1 LDFDWTIK
9 LAIIFILLLGS
20 AFFSGSEVALF
31 SLDRKNLESG
41 LDRSGIIYR
50 YLTNLINFPR
60 RLLVT
65 ILVGNTLVN
74 VAVSIVSV
82 SLAIDISNYYKI
94 SLDIVLA
101 IQIVLI
107 TVLILLFGEL
117 FPKVI
122 ASKSPLNFAKMIA
135 IPLNYCSIVI
145 YPVAEMITEIIKLA
159 SSRLSYDKSKSVL
172 TKAELIDLANL
183 GKEKGTIE
191 ENEHSLISS
200 IVSFSGLSV
209 NEVMTPRV
217 DIKAVSVDDDYEKIV
232 SVITNSGHSRIP
244 VYKDNID
251 EIIGIV
257 FAKDLLIFVKNP
269 DLVNSFSLQSI
280 IKKPLFV
287 PETKLISDLLKEFQE
302 KKIHLAIVVDEYG
315 GTAGLITLE
324 DIIEEVVGDIW
335 DEFDKAENHLIRISD
350 NEYVALGKTKLAEIN
365 EFLSVN
371 IDVEDDDYDT
381 LGGYI
386 LNKAGSIPKE
396 NYSFIELNLKFI
408 VKEVQNKRIKKVI
421 IEKLNTALDN

>member
-1 LDFDWTIK
+1 MDLDWSIK
-9 LAIIFILLLGS
+9 LAIIFVLLLGS

-41 LDRSGIIYR
+41 LDKSGIIYR

-74 VAVSIVSV
+74 VAVSIVAV
-82 SLAIDISNYYKI
+82 SLAIDISI
-94 SLDIVLA
+94 HTHVSLDIVLA

-107 TVLILLFGEL
+107 TILILLFGEL
-117 FPKVI
+117 LPKVI
-122 ASKSPLNFAKMIA
+122 ASKNPLKFAKRIA

-145 YPVAEMITEIIKLA
+145 YPVAEIITEIIKLA
-159 SSRLSYDKSKSVL
+159 SSRLNYDKSKSVL
-172 TKAELIDLANL
+172 TKEELIDLANI

-191 ENEHSLISS
+191 EDEHSLISS
-200 IVSFSGLSV
+200 IVSFAGLSV

-232 SVITNSGHSRIP
+232 NVITNSGHSRIP

-257 FAKDLLIFVKNP
+257 FAKDLLVFVKNP
-269 DLVNSFSLQSI
+269 ELVNSFSLQSI
-280 IKKPLFV
+280 IKKPLFI

-315 GTAGLITLE
+315 GTAGLISLE

-335 DEFDKAENHLIRISD
+335 DEFDKEENQLIKISD
-350 NEYVALGKTKLAEIN
+350 TQYIALGKAKLDEIN
-365 EFLSVN
+365 ESLAVN
-371 IDVEDDDYDT
+371 IAVEDDDYDT

-386 LNKAGSIPKE
+386 LDKAGSIPKE
-396 NYSFIELNLKFI
+396 NYSFSEFDLKFT

-421 IEKLNTALDN
+421 IEKLNSASDN

>member
-1 LDFDWTIK
+1 MDFDWSIK
-9 LAIIFILLLGS
+9 LAIIFVLLLGS

-31 SLDRKNLESG
+31 SLDRKKIESG
-41 LDRSGIIYR
+41 LDKSGIIYR

-74 VAVSIVSV
+74 VAVSIVAV
-82 SLAIDISNYYKI
+82 SLAIDISI
-94 SLDIVLA
+94 HTQVSLDIVLA
-101 IQIVLI
+101 IQIVII
-107 TVLILLFGEL
+107 TILILLFGEL
-117 FPKVI
+117 FPKII
-122 ASKSPLNFAKMIA
+122 ATKNPLQFAKMIA

-145 YPVAEMITEIIKLA
+145 YPVAELITEIIKLS

-172 TKAELIDLANL
+172 TKEELIDLANI

-191 ENEHSLISS
+191 EDEHSLISS
-200 IVSFSGLSV
+200 IVSFTGLSV

-217 DIKAVSVDDDYEKIV
+217 DIKAVSVDDDYKKIV
-232 SVITNSGHSRIP
+232 SLITSSGHSRIP

-257 FAKDLLIFVKNP
+257 FAKDLLPFVKNT
-269 DLVNSFSLQSI
+269 DLVNSFSVQSI

-315 GTAGLITLE
+315 GTAGLISLE

-335 DEFDKAENHLIRISD
+335 DEFDKEENQLIKISD
-350 NEYVALGKTKLAEIN
+350 DQYVALGKTKLDTIN
-365 EFLSVN
+365 DSLSVN
-371 IDVEDDDYDT
+371 IVAEDDDYDT

-396 NYSFIELNLKFI
+396 NFAFIEFDLRFT
-408 VKEVQNKRIKKVI
+408 VKEIQNKRIKKVI
-421 IEKLNTALDN
+421 IEKLNTTSDN